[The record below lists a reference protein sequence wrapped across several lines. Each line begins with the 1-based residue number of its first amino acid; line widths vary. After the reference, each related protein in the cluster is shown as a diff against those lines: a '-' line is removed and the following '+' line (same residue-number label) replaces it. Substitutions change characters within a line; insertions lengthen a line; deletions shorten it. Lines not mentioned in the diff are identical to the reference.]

1 MRDPDKLEEE
11 TIMKIII
18 VDDDAL
24 IRESLSLTLSLEDD
38 IQVVGEAEDGSIAL
52 ALCEKLQP
60 DIVLMDIRM
69 PNIDGIGATRLIKEK
84 FPTVKIMMLTTFA
97 DKANIQQALAAGADG
112 YLLKTDETETIA
124 GKLRALMTGSGVLDA
139 DVLKQLARPVN
150 PLMDK
155 LSTRERDITR
165 LVAQGL
171 TNKEIAAQLF
181 LSEGTVRNKILM
193 IMEKLDVNNRTQLGV
208 AYYEMGN

>member
-1 MRDPDKLEEE
+1 MRLL
-11 TIMKIII
+11 I

-38 IQVVGEAEDGSIAL
+38 IEIVGEAGNGKDAL
-52 ALCEKLQP
+52 QMCKTLNP
-60 DIVLMDIRM
+60 DIILMDIRM
-69 PNIDGIGATRLIKEK
+69 PNVDGISATAQIKNK
-84 FPTVKIMMLTTFA
+84 HADIKIMMLTTFA
-97 DKANIQQALAAGADG
+97 DKANIQNALSAGANG
-112 YLLKTDETETIA
+112 YLLKTDETATIA
-124 GKLRALMTGSGVLDA
+124 IKLRALINGGGVIDA
-139 DVLKQLARPVN
+139 DVLKHLTQPVN
-150 PLMDK
+150 PLMDN

-193 IMEKLDVNNRTQLGV
+193 IMDKLKVKNRTQLGV
-208 AYYEMGN
+208 AYYEAKN